1 MSRIGVFLPN
11 WIGDAVMAT
20 PALRALRNHFRDA
33 EIVGIHRPYITDVL
47 AGLGLLDRSILHDR
61 HSHLPERRGL
71 AFARLLKQSDFD
83 LILLFTN
90 SLRTGWL
97 AWLSGARQRIGYAN
111 EGRGWMLTDPLT
123 GLGRSGMQS
132 PLDQYLEIVRYAG
145 CRPTTKQTELSVLPE
160 DELRWSLFLDS
171 LPESLRHKPFIALN
185 PGGAFGEA
193 KHWPSGKFATLAQS
207 IVDHYER
214 TVVVLCG
221 PEETDTANAIV
232 RKAARSSVVSLADQ
246 ELSIGLSKAAVRHSE
261 LLVST
266 DSGPRHFAQP
276 FGVPVITLFGPT
288 HTGFS
293 ETYYSKANH
302 IQLPVDCGPCQQR
315 TCPLVHHRC
324 MRDLTVEMVFQA
336 VRAELEKPQR
346 HAA

>member
-1 MSRIGVFLPN
+1 MKRIGLFLPN

-20 PALRALRNHFRDA
+20 PALRALRNHFHDS

-47 AGLGLLDRSILHDR
+47 AGLDLIDRTILHDR
-61 HSHLPERRGL
+61 HSDLPERRGL
-71 AFARLLKQSDFD
+71 AFTRILKQADFD

-111 EGRGWMLTDPLT
+111 EGRGWMLTDPLV
-123 GLGRSGMQS
+123 GLDRVDMQS
-132 PLDQYLEIVRYAG
+132 PLDQYLEIVRYLG
-145 CRPTTKQTELSVLPE
+145 CEIPTKQTELALLPD
-160 DELRWSLFLDS
+160 DEQNWSLFLDS
-171 LPESLRHKPFIALN
+171 LPESLRHRPFITLN
-185 PGGAFGEA
+185 PGGAYGEA
-193 KHWPSGKFATLAQS
+193 KHWSSQKFAALAQS
-207 IVDHYER
+207 IVDHYDR
-214 TVVVLCG
+214 TVIVLCG
-221 PEETDTANAIV
+221 PDERDAARAIV
-232 RKAARSSVVSLADQ
+232 RKAARSGVVSLAGQ
-246 ELSIGLSKAAVRHSE
+246 RLSIGLSKAAVKHSE
-261 LLVST
+261 LLVTT

-288 HTGFS
+288 HIGYS
-293 ETYYSKANH
+293 ETYYSKATH

-324 MRDLTVEMVFQA
+324 MRDLSVETVFQA
-336 VRAELEKPQR
+336 VQAELNGSQR